1 MSEVY
6 ILQYKQHPSLQMY
19 IKDRAR
25 IYELIQTKKSLYHV
39 QPTKSNSLQNF
50 CPLFFCT
57 SSGMNSIFMN
67 SKD

>member
-6 ILQYKQHPSLQMY
+6 ILQYKQQPLLQMY
-19 IKDRAR
+19 LKNRPR
-25 IYELIQTKKSLYHV
+25 IYKLIQTKKSLCHV
-39 QPTKSNSLQNF
+39 QPTKNNSLQNS

-57 SSGMNSIFMN
+57 SSRINSISMN